1 MSTHKSTHVG
11 KHAADLANDYV
22 SVAADAIDD
31 VADVVE
37 HQTLELGGEAVAK
50 LSRTAKRKIE
60 SAADYVRD
68 SDATDMANVVVRR
81 AKAIAVPLAMAVGL
95 LAVGFLTARWL
106 RRR

>member
-31 VADVVE
+31 VAE